1 MLSDGAELSPRS
13 PPTPTQPNPP
23 YHHHHLHLQSLTLI
37 ISEEQSDAQ
46 EQQEQQQQHARTLP
60 GECGE
65 CPPSN
70 MFPARRRGRRTGG
83 STVPP
88 RTVVTAGRT
97 GQVGQVWV
105 SCWILLSATCI
116 LSARAQGKMR
126 NSENDFFFLTLCFCW
141 ERTRKEVPD

>member
-1 MLSDGAELSPRS
+1 
-13 PPTPTQPNPP
+13 
-23 YHHHHLHLQSLTLI
+23 
-37 ISEEQSDAQ
+37 
-46 EQQEQQQQHARTLP
+46 
-60 GECGE
+60 
-65 CPPSN
+65 

-83 STVPP
+83 STVAP

-126 NSENDFFFLTLCFCW
+126 NSENDFFLSLSSSLLLGAHEKKKSLTENKNCSNAPLVKLGSVMAQSLTLRPKSVDLCVCVSPPTHSLSTHSKKKNPWTLMYGDKCW
-141 ERTRKEVPD
+141 LV